1 MVVVALGNLVGVP
14 TDFKVGGVHHE
25 VAEVVDASRFEKGLI
40 AVVTEYRLEHRQWC
54 QSVEVTREAVALQFG
69 DNVHLRVEGEGGEVA
84 VGVIVIAECHALVV
98 GEAVKVWSHR
108 ALQSYHLTLSLAVD
122 VVAAY
127 LSAGGL

>member
-1 MVVVALGNLVGVP
+1 MVALGNLVGVP

-69 DNVHLRVEGEGGEVA
+69 DSVHLRVEGEGGKVA
-84 VGVIVIAECHALVV
+84 VGIVIVAECHTFII
-98 GEAVKVWSHR
+98 GETIKV
-108 ALQSYHLTLSLAVD
+108 
-122 VVAAY
+122 
-127 LSAGGL
+127 